1 MLFNGGA
8 VNLML
13 YSMFKKLGKED
24 DCDRTT
30 SEMRG
35 PSSRIQIRRLDEG
48 RMLQTHIQSIQNYNF
63 IEN

>member
-13 YSMFKKLGKED
+13 YFMFKKLGKED

-35 PSSRIQIRRLDEG
+35 PSSRIQIR
-48 RMLQTHIQSIQNYNF
+48 
-63 IEN
+63 

>member
-13 YSMFKKLGKED
+13 YFMFKKLGKED
-24 DCDRTT
+24 DYDRTT

-48 RMLQTHIQSIQNYNF
+48 RMQQTHIQSIQNHNF